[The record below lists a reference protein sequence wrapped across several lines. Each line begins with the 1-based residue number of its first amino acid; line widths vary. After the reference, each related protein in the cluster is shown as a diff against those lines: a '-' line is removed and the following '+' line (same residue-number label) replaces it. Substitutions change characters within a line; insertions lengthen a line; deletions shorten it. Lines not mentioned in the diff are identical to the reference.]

1 MVRTN
6 QIRFFP
12 LTIFQGTKYG
22 SGRLCLNSLDWH
34 RNSEKFYFFSRMSKS
49 STVLEVL
56 KRPTN
61 YFFLNFIVELV
72 RNILNLEEYSDQF
85 TEVANKKI

>member
-1 MVRTN
+1 
-6 QIRFFP
+6 
-12 LTIFQGTKYG
+12 
-22 SGRLCLNSLDWH
+22 
-34 RNSEKFYFFSRMSKS
+34 MSKS

>member
-1 MVRTN
+1 
-6 QIRFFP
+6 
-12 LTIFQGTKYG
+12 
-22 SGRLCLNSLDWH
+22 
-34 RNSEKFYFFSRMSKS
+34 MSKS

-85 TEVANKKI
+85 TEVANKKIWLFMTLTTYPYFQRQNVKKKKGVQI